1 MSTHTRT
8 TIDDYWGSSR
18 ACPCARRR
26 GARGARRARGG
37 DADGPERTNE
47 RVPRVAVPVGFR
59 RRFML
64 HACIKAFGNISHLHV
79 TACASGERRQ
89 PRIGDVRHLHVYH
102 VRGVSES
109 VTVTRESET
118 AALTGRPTLR
128 HRTVVKS
135 PSLVSLGPSVLVE
148 PVPPPA
154 VRSSAE
160 VRYPPR
166 FSRKPAEIDVRST
179 SQELSWPSDDS
190 ANQPSKR
197 FNAQREWSA
206 SSTEPN
212 WGVASY
218 KDK

>member
-1 MSTHTRT
+1 M
-8 TIDDYWGSSR
+8 
-18 ACPCARRR
+18 
-26 GARGARRARGG
+26 
-37 DADGPERTNE
+37 
-47 RVPRVAVPVGFR
+47 
-59 RRFML
+59 
-64 HACIKAFGNISHLHV
+64 
-79 TACASGERRQ
+79 
-89 PRIGDVRHLHVYH
+89 
-102 VRGVSES
+102 
-109 VTVTRESET
+109 
-118 AALTGRPTLR
+118 
-128 HRTVVKS
+128 
-135 PSLVSLGPSVLVE
+135 LVE